1 MTTVNIALKEAY
13 QLAFDVLSSNG
24 FSAAHADAI
33 ARNVTAGERDGCAS
47 HDLWRLL
54 GIVETLRKGKVSP
67 DAEPTIVDQA
77 PAIVK
82 ADANGAYSLCL

>member
-47 HDLWRLL
+47 HGLWRLL
-54 GIVETLRKGKVSP
+54 GS
-67 DAEPTIVDQA
+67 
-77 PAIVK
+77 
-82 ADANGAYSLCL
+82 